1 MSNSKGK
8 IIVYDEKGNELQSIL
23 INSKSTRTIN
33 NLLILAVEQEN
44 PAMVKLALDLGADV
58 NYKDNHA
65 ILEAIENSN
74 IEIVKLLLRR
84 GADPNAKEWNNRK
97 YKTCFE
103 IAFNLQSYDMLNLL
117 LKYKADMK
125 YENKNPLIQMAY
137 DCYDYDEDIMNLL
150 VENGAYSC

>member
-97 YKTCFE
+97 CT
-103 IAFNLQSYDMLNLL
+103 
-117 LKYKADMK
+117 
-125 YENKNPLIQMAY
+125 NKF
-137 DCYDYDEDIMNLL
+137 
-150 VENGAYSC
+150 